1 MELLEVINRK
11 VTSVDIEVQDKE
23 EAFSYACWKLFEDG
37 SITSMEEFKKDLYKR
52 EAEGQ
57 TGIGEGIAIPHGKS
71 KAVKRNCISIFKLKN
86 PISWETLDD
95 KPVQVLIL
103 FAVSLEDKNEYFL
116 RLMAAVAGK
125 LAQEGISRKLLECN
139 TREELLSVFA

>member
-11 VTSVDIEVQDKE
+11 VTAVDIEAQNKE
-23 EAFSYACWKLFEDG
+23 EVFSYACRKLYEDG
-37 SITSMEEFKKDLYKR
+37 CITSVEEFKRDLYMR
-52 EAEGQ
+52 ENEGQ

-86 PISWETLDD
+86 PIYWETLDD

-125 LAQEGISRKLLECN
+125 LAQEGVSRKLLECN
-139 TREELLSVFA
+139 TREELLAVFA